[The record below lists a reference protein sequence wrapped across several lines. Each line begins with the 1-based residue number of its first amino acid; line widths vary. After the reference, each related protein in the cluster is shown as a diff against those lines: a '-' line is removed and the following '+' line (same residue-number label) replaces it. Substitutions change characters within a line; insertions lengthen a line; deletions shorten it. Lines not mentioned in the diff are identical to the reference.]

1 MQVQRIANKPV
12 ASTANTK
19 KKKHVSYETSDTKVK
34 VASLLGSATGI
45 AITLSYI
52 LRRNNKQ
59 LAKEAAVEAEKLGK
73 TVEEYL
79 AEKAAKTEGKLK
91 PLPINRPADLLK
103 LAAGSVAGG
112 ITGGLLTD
120 RKENAKAKIREG
132 LQQFIGN
139 ISIPISFLTL
149 NMFLLGKS
157 KFKMPLFKE
166 TDKFIEKLS
175 PKMQGFYIKKLNPVI
190 NEVPKIVV
198 TLASLFGGLAIGNKI
213 MNKVNDK
220 IFKEKERRQ
229 VKPSDFSAHADD
241 LCVASSFILKE
252 GSNLQG
258 VISRILPATFLV
270 AGYEAGTHKSK
281 HY

>member
-1 MQVQRIANKPV
+1 MQVQRIANTPV
-12 ASTANTK
+12 ASKASK
-19 KKKHVSYETSDTKVK
+19 KNKKHVSYETSDTKVK
-34 VASLLGSATGI
+34 VASLFGSATGI
-45 AITLSYI
+45 ALTLGYI
-52 LRRNNKQ
+52 LLRNRKQ
-59 LAKEAAVEAEKLGK
+59 LAKEAEQLGVKLKDHIAKQATENAGK
-73 TVEEYL
+73 I
-79 AEKAAKTEGKLK
+79 K
-91 PLPINRPADLLK
+91 PLPINRPEDLLK

-120 RKENAKAKIREG
+120 KKENAKAKIREG

-139 ISIPISFLTL
+139 ISIPVGILTL
-149 NMFLLGKS
+149 NLFLLKKS
-157 KFKMPLFKE
+157 KFEMPLFKE
-166 TDKFIEKLS
+166 TGNFIEKLS
-175 PKMQGFYIKKLNPVI
+175 PKMQKFFIKKLNPVI
-190 NEVPKIVV
+190 KEVPKIGI

-241 LCVASSFILKE
+241 LCFASSFILKE

-270 AGYEAGTHKSK
+270 AGYEAGTHKADK
-281 HY
+281 N